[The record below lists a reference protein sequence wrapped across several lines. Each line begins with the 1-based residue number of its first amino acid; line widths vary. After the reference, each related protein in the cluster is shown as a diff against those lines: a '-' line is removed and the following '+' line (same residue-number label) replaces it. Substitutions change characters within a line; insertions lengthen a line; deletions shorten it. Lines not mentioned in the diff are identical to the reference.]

1 MAELHP
7 LLTQS
12 VGFRP
17 CQDAD
22 HKIVA
27 RSFLPPSG
35 ITHLS
40 HKAGGRGRAL
50 ARVCQAV
57 RPIRVALVD
66 HRVRQIGPNVP
77 LWGILG
83 MQSHLGRMSGAGD
96 HAIDE
101 LISKARAQE
110 PTRLPTLAWYPQIP
124 PIRKYKKPGAGWW
137 SGRGHRMMR
146 SV

>member
-27 RSFLPPSG
+27 RSFIPPSG

-40 HKAGGRGRAL
+40 QKAGGRGRAL

-57 RPIRVALVD
+57 RPIRVRSSTTVFGKSAQMSPFGGSLACSRTLV
-66 HRVRQIGPNVP
+66 GCPE
-77 LWGILG
+77 L
-83 MQSHLGRMSGAGD
+83 
-96 HAIDE
+96 AI
-101 LISKARAQE
+101 
-110 PTRLPTLAWYPQIP
+110 
-124 PIRKYKKPGAGWW
+124 
-137 SGRGHRMMR
+137 MR
-146 SV
+146 SMN